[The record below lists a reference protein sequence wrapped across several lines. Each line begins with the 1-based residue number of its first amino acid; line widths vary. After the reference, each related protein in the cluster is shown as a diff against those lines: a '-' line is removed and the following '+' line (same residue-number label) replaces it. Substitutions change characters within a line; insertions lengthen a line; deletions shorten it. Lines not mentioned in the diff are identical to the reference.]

1 MSTFTSLH
9 IIPRVTPC
17 ILRSSTEMSGLP
29 PSRRISWHSKPSTL
43 CPLHLPLI
51 PTREPLA
58 QASLVFSLESTY
70 ILFPVPMVLLF
81 PTLQM
86 LFPLMFYYP
95 QLCLLKAQDPSPHM
109 DFLLLSMIVSL
120 WSLFCDY
127 LGVESKLQLLAYAT
141 ATATQGRAAPVTYT
155 TAHSNTRIPNPLS
168 EARDQTRILM
178 DTSWVRF

>member
-81 PTLQM
+81 PVPYSSNA
-86 LFPLMFYYP
+86 FPS
-95 QLCLLKAQDPSPHM
+95 DV
-109 DFLLLSMIVSL
+109 LLSPT
-120 WSLFCDY
+120 
-127 LGVESKLQLLAYAT
+127 LLAQSPRPISSHGFPT
-141 ATATQGRAAPVTYT
+141 LVHDCVT
-155 TAHSNTRIPNPLS
+155 LV
-168 EARDQTRILM
+168 L
-178 DTSWVRF
+178 VL